1 MYNQVNNGGI
11 VANGQTMT
19 STFITGGM
27 FSLDGVHPSPRGNAL
42 TSNKFLEAINSKY
55 GSNLQG
61 VNIGNYPVLFPANL

>member
-27 FSLDGVHPSPRGNAL
+27 FSLDGVHASPRGNAL
-42 TSNKFLEAINSKY
+42 ITNKLLEAINSKY
-55 GSNLQG
+55 SSNLQG
-61 VNIGNYPVLFPANL
+61 VNIGNYPVLFPGNL